1 MAKKSTKQKKKELN
15 AKGKDVS
22 LYGLVFKTI
31 YTEKQRELINKSCGC
46 AFLVANF

>member
-1 MAKKSTKQKKKELN
+1 MARKSTKQKKKELN

-31 YTEKQRELINKSCGC
+31 YTEKQRELINKSCSC